1 MMMSIRKNAF
11 ILLVFILMGQVLPA
25 QNYPQGYFRHPLD
38 IPMELVANFGEIRPN
53 HWHMGLDIRTQQR
66 ENLRV
71 HAAAEGYIA
80 RVVVEPFGFGQAI
93 YINHPNGYTT
103 LYAHL
108 NKFFPALDE
117 YVKSQQYKQ
126 QSWQVN
132 LNLKP
137 GQFPV
142 SKGQFIALSGNTG
155 GSAGPHVH
163 FEIRDTK
170 SEKVLNELLF
180 KFPIA
185 DAVPPVLQRLAIY
198 DRNISTYEQ
207 RPRILGIADVRNKTI
222 TVNSDKIS
230 FAIGAIDHFSRSTR
244 VVGIYSAQ
252 VCVDDKPVSGFV
264 HDSIDYDE
272 TRYINAQVD
281 YPMKA
286 RGGSYVQHLSPLP
299 GADNVPY
306 KVFENDGMI
315 YLPDEEPRKI
325 LIEVKDANN
334 NTSRLQ
340 FFVKRSGSKPAI
352 DAAEEQLL
360 PNNVNIFEKAG
371 FELYTTEKT
380 LYDTVNVDYSSAAG
394 AAGAV
399 SALHTFL
406 DQTIPVHDYITVR
419 LRPTVNL
426 TDEEASRVIIKNIS
440 GTKTNV
446 QKADWANG
454 LFTAKFRQF
463 GSFQAFVDTVPPTI
477 NTPPTVLSKS
487 SRIVFTP
494 KDNYNS
500 IKNFRAEL
508 DGKWLRF
515 TNDKGRNWIYT
526 FDEHFPPGSHEL
538 TVRVEDEAGNVTE
551 KSWKVRR

>member
-1 MMMSIRKNAF
+1 MFRKPLIILISI
-11 ILLVFILMGQVLPA
+11 VFCQVLPA

-93 YINHPNGYTT
+93 YINHPNGFTT

-108 NKFFPALDE
+108 NRFFPELE
-117 YVKSQQYKQ
+117 KYVEEQQYKQ
-126 QSWQVN
+126 ESWQVN
-132 LNLKP
+132 LRLQP

-170 SEKVLNELLF
+170 TEKVLNELLF

-198 DRNISTYEQ
+198 DRNISTYDQ
-207 RPRILGIADVRNKTI
+207 KPRILGIADVRNKTI
-222 TVNSDKIS
+222 MVNSDKIS

-244 VVGIYSAQ
+244 SVGIYSAEI
-252 VCVDDKPVSGFV
+252 CVDDQPVSGFV
-264 HDSIDYDE
+264 HDSIDYNE

-281 YPMKA
+281 YPLKV
-286 RGGSYVQHLSPLP
+286 RGGPYVQHLSPLP
-299 GADNVPY
+299 GAAGVPY
-306 KVFENDGMI
+306 KISKGDGMI
-315 YLPDEEPRKI
+315 YLPDETPRKI
-325 LIEVKDANN
+325 LIEVKDANK

-340 FFVKRSGSKPAI
+340 FFVKRSSAAKTAPEV
-352 DAAEEQLL
+352 AAERLL
-360 PNNVNIFEKAG
+360 PNHVNVFEKAG
-371 FELYTTEKT
+371 FELYTTENSV
-380 LYDTVNVDYSSAAG
+380 YDTVTVAYSTVAG
-394 AAGAV
+394 APGGV

-406 DQTIPVHDYITVR
+406 DQSIPVHDQVTVR
-419 LRPTVNL
+419 LRPTANL
-426 TDEEASRVIIKNIS
+426 TADQVNRVIIQNIS
-440 GTKTNV
+440 GTKKTT
-446 QKADWANG
+446 QKAEWANG
-454 LFTAKFRQF
+454 WFMAKFRQF

-477 NTPPTVLSKS
+477 NTPPTVLAKV
-487 SRIVFTP
+487 SRLVFTP
-494 KDNYNS
+494 KDNFNS
-500 IKNFRAEL
+500 IKSFRAEL
-508 DGKWLRF
+508 DGNWLRF

-526 FDEHFPPGSHEL
+526 FDEHFSPGAHVL
-538 TVRVEDEAGNVTE
+538 KVTVEDEAGNVTE
-551 KSWKVRR
+551 KSWNVKR